1 MTNEKQSNTQ
11 FEQVTFSSGNLI
23 LHGFIHKPDGNGS
36 FPAILMNHGSEQFP
50 KSGLGIVDPYVD
62 RGYVVFFPHRRG
74 QGCSSNQSD
83 YIMDLINREPATT
96 RNKKF
101 VELQETH
108 LEDTIAALSYLK
120 QLPYVN
126 TDRIIVA
133 GASFGG
139 IQTVLATEKQLGIKG
154 SVVFAPAAMAWASL
168 PLLQSRLIKA
178 VRSATV
184 PILLIQAE
192 NDYDLTPTKTMA
204 KELEKANKPHK
215 LLIFPPFGA
224 THADGHSFSVRGNRI
239 WGDEVFSFLARVAP

>member
-1 MTNEKQSNTQ
+1 MTNEKRSNTQ

-23 LHGFIHKPDGNGS
+23 LHGFIHKPEGNGS

-50 KSGLGIVDPYVD
+50 KSGRGIVDPYVD

-74 QGCSSNQSD
+74 QGCSSSQSD
-83 YIMDLINREPATT
+83 YIMDSINREPATT
-96 RNKKF
+96 RDKKF
-101 VELQETH
+101 VELQEIH

-126 TDRIIVA
+126 TNRIIVA

-154 SVVFAPAAMAWASL
+154 GVAFSPAAMAWASL
-168 PLLQSRLIKA
+168 PLLQSRLIQA
-178 VRSATV
+178 VRLATV

-204 KELEKANKPHK
+204 RELEKANKPHK
-215 LLIFPPFGA
+215 LLIFPPFG
-224 THADGHSFSVRGNRI
+224 TTQADGHSFSVRGDRI